1 MWDILEDHFGVP
13 MSQLGE
19 TIKRRRLAL
28 GRSRGQ
34 LATSLNTTATVVA
47 ALERGERQP
56 DAATIERLARVLGVE
71 PAELTGS
78 LLPAGPDGAA
88 AAATVTEA
96 PPMESFDE
104 AALIPVVTA
113 EVAAARRP
121 AATGRELI
129 DAPTEAVPMVERQQP
144 VMALTAPPMRPS
156 TAPRSEPA
164 TGFQRFMETVFDPD
178 RPYLFWVRTALTVI
192 LLLIGLRVLAWAL
205 PAFFDALGDILST
218 IESTNPTSTTFPS
231 G

>member
-1 MWDILEDHFGVP
+1 
-13 MSQLGE
+13 MSQTGE

-28 GRSRGQ
+28 GQSRGQ
-34 LATSLNTTATVVA
+34 LASSLNTTATVIA

-78 LLPAGPDGAA
+78 PVSPSRDGAA
-88 AAATVTEA
+88 AAATATVTEA

-129 DAPTEAVPMVERQQP
+129 DAPTEAVPMVERQQS
-144 VMALTAPPMRPS
+144 VMAPTAPPMRPS
-156 TAPRSEPA
+156 TAPLSEPA
-164 TGFQRFMETVFDPD
+164 TGFQRLMETVFDPD
-178 RPYLFWVRTALTVI
+178 RPYLFWVRTALTVM

>member
-1 MWDILEDHFGVP
+1 

-78 LLPAGPDGAA
+78 LLPA
-88 AAATVTEA
+88 
-96 PPMESFDE
+96 
-104 AALIPVVTA
+104 
-113 EVAAARRP
+113 
-121 AATGRELI
+121 
-129 DAPTEAVPMVERQQP
+129 
-144 VMALTAPPMRPS
+144 
-156 TAPRSEPA
+156 
-164 TGFQRFMETVFDPD
+164 
-178 RPYLFWVRTALTVI
+178 
-192 LLLIGLRVLAWAL
+192 
-205 PAFFDALGDILST
+205 
-218 IESTNPTSTTFPS
+218 
-231 G
+231 

>member
-1 MWDILEDHFGVP
+1 

-34 LATSLNTTATVVA
+34 LASSLNTTATVVA

-78 LLPAGPDGAA
+78 LLSAGPAA

-104 AALIPVVTA
+104 ASLIPVVTA

-121 AATGRELI
+121 AATGRGLI
-129 DAPTEAVPMVERQQP
+129 DAPTEAVPMVERQYP
-144 VMALTAPPMRPS
+144 VMAPTAPPMRPS

-164 TGFQRFMETVFDPD
+164 TGYQRLLQNVFDPD

-205 PAFFDALGDILST
+205 PAFFDALGDILGT